1 MVDQQRSSSAYLT
14 RIAVRLG
21 AQEPIE
27 SGAKLTAAELEQ
39 LRHEGLRYC
48 RVSDEPAVA
57 LAAAA
62 ARESL
67 LGAPDIDLVV
77 VASMEPRQ
85 LEGWSLLVAAGIP
98 KVPITAV
105 SGDACANLLPALRL
119 ARNAVLA
126 GDARRVLV
134 VTADVMPWADR
145 YLEGG
150 GTVLSDGAAA
160 CIVAAEPDGPSF
172 EILGFGTTMNAGHD
186 EHDFPNANAQIIA
199 TSMRAAAGRLPAIDG
214 DSTPFSYVLT
224 PNYGERTRQFLALA
238 AGLRGAEAY
247 APAVS
252 EVGHCFSADAL
263 INLQLLAADGVCGG
277 DKVAVLATSFRSW
290 SVMALRYAGTG
301 PDSAGEA
308 EMGRE
313 SKQI

>member
-1 MVDQQRSSSAYLT
+1 MSVEQQRPSRAYLT

-21 AQEPIE
+21 AREPIE
-27 SGAKLTAAELEQ
+27 SGAKLTAAQVES
-39 LRHEGLRYC
+39 LRQEGLRFC
-48 RVSDEPAVA
+48 RVSAEPAVA

-67 LGAPDIDLVV
+67 LSAAGQDVDLVV

-85 LEGWSLLVAAGIP
+85 SEGWQLLVSAGIP
-98 KVPITAV
+98 RVPITAV
-105 SGDACANLLPALRL
+105 SGDACANILAALRF

-126 GDARRVLV
+126 GDARRILV

-160 CIVAAEPDGPSF
+160 GIVTAEPDGPSF
-172 EILGFGTTMNAGHD
+172 EIAGFGTSINVGRD
-186 EHDFPNANAQIIA
+186 ENSFPNANAQIIA
-199 TSMRAAAGRLPAIDG
+199 TSMRAAAVQLAANGAGSDPYA
-214 DSTPFSYVLT
+214 YVIT

-238 AGLRGAEAY
+238 AGMRGAQIY
-247 APAVS
+247 APAAADVA
-252 EVGHCFSADAL
+252 HCFSADAL
-263 INLQLLAADGVCGG
+263 ISLQMLAADGARAG

-290 SVMALRYAGTG
+290 SAMALRYVE
-301 PDSAGEA
+301 SAGMQDGE
-308 EMGRE
+308 
-313 SKQI
+313 

>member
-1 MVDQQRSSSAYLT
+1 MSAQQQRSGSVYLT
-14 RIAVRLG
+14 RIAVTLG
-21 AQEPIE
+21 EQEPIE
-27 SGAKLTAAELEQ
+27 TGAKLTAAELEL
-39 LRHEGLRYC
+39 LRSEGLRSC
-48 RVSDEPAVA
+48 RVSSEPAVS

-67 LGAPDIDLVV
+67 RSAAAPNIDLVV
-77 VASMEPRQ
+77 VTSMEPRQ

-119 ARNAVLA
+119 ARNAILA

-145 YLEGG
+145 YLVGG
-150 GTVLSDGAAA
+150 PTVLSDGAAA

-199 TSMRAAAGRLPAIDG
+199 TSMRAAAGRLPATG
-214 DSTPFSYVLT
+214 DPTPYSYVLT

-238 AGLRGAEAY
+238 AGLKGAEGY
-247 APAVS
+247 APVVA

-263 INLQLLAADGVCGG
+263 INLQLLAGDGVRGG

-290 SVMALRYAGTG
+290 SVMALRYAGEDPA
-301 PDSAGEA
+301 PDSAGGTA
-308 EMGRE
+308 MG
-313 SKQI
+313 